1 MKILNFGSLN
11 IDYVYNVEHFV
22 QPGETLAAQ
31 SREVFSGGKGLN
43 QSIAMARSG
52 ADVYH
57 AGCIGK
63 KDGMFLKELLQANGV
78 HTENIAETDVAN
90 GHTIIQVDRQGQ
102 NCIILYG
109 GANLSTTREFADSV
123 LASFSKNDYL
133 VLQNEINEVDYI
145 MSEAHAKGMKIFFN
159 PSPFTA
165 EIEKMPLE
173 KADCFILNEIEAADI
188 CHTKETSEDA
198 LLYSLHKRFPMAEI
212 ILTLGR
218 KGVVCQKNNCRYSH
232 GIYDVPVIDTT
243 AAGDTFTGYYIAS
256 LSKGY
261 SIQASLESASI
272 ASSLS
277 VTKKG
282 AAPSIP
288 YISEVEDFKKKLLK

>member
-31 SREVFSGGKGLN
+31 SRSVFPGGKGLN
-43 QSIAMARSG
+43 QSIAMARAG

-57 AGCIGK
+57 AGSIGK
-63 KDGMFLKELLQANGV
+63 NDGMFLKELLEADRV
-78 HTENIAETDVAN
+78 HTENIGETDTAS

-109 GANLSTTREFADSV
+109 GANQSLTREFADSV
-123 LASFSKNDYL
+123 LVSFSKNDYL

-145 MSEAHAKGMKIFFN
+145 MSEAHEKGMKIFFN
-159 PSPFTA
+159 PSPFNE
-165 EIEKMPLE
+165 EIKKMPLE
-173 KADCFILNEIEAADI
+173 KVDCFILNEIEAADI
-188 CHTKETSEDA
+188 CRTKETSDDT
-198 LLYSLHKRFPMAEI
+198 LLYSLHKKFSKAEI

-218 KGVVCQKNNCRYSH
+218 KGVVCLKNGRRYSH
-232 GIYDVPVIDTT
+232 GIYDVPVVDTT
-243 AAGDTFTGYYIAS
+243 AAGDTFTGYYIAG
-256 LSKGY
+256 LSKG
-261 SIQASLESASI
+261 SSTEDSLQSASI

-288 YISEVEDFKKKLLK
+288 YISEVQDFERRLQK

>member
-11 IDYVYNVEHFV
+11 IDYVYKVEHFV
-22 QPGETLAAQ
+22 QPGETLDAQ
-31 SREVFSGGKGLN
+31 SRDVFPGGKGLN
-43 QSIAMARSG
+43 QSIAMARAG

-63 KDGMFLKELLQANGV
+63 SDGLFLKELLKANRV
-78 HTENIAETDVAN
+78 HTENIAETDTAT

-109 GANLSTTREFADSV
+109 GANQSLTREFADSV
-123 LASFSKNDYL
+123 LSFFSKNDYL

-145 MSEAHAKGMKIFFN
+145 MSEAHEKGMKIFFN
-159 PSPFTA
+159 PSPFNE
-165 EIEKMPLE
+165 EIKNLPLG
-173 KADCFILNEIEAADI
+173 KVDCFILNEIEAGAI
-188 CHTKETSEDA
+188 CRTKETSEDA
-198 LLYSLHKRFPMAEI
+198 LLYSLQKEFPLAEI

-218 KGVVCQKNNCRYSH
+218 KGVVCLKDGRNYSH
-232 GIYDVPVIDTT
+232 GIYDVPVVDTT
-243 AAGDTFTGYYIAS
+243 AAGDTFTGYYIAG
-256 LSKGY
+256 LSKGF
-261 SIQASLESASI
+261 SIEDSLQSASV

-288 YISEVEDFKKKLLK
+288 YISEVADFKRKLQK